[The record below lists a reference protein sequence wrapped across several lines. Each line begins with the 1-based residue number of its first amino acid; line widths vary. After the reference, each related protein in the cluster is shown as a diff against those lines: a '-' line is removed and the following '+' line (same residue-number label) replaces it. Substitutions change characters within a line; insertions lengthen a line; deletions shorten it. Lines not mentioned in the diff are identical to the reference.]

1 MRLWFRPERH
11 LAVVQDAV
19 HASCAQHRLQL
30 VADHGVVAGIDM
42 ATRTVMLED
51 GSNWIAGDAVDLEAI
66 AVGDTIH
73 VTYEDGTTTLT
84 AVEKVNM

>member
-1 MRLWFRPERH
+1 MKQFVSAA
-11 LAVVQDAV
+11 LAGAMLAGSLFAAV
-19 HASCAQHRLQL
+19 AGEGE
-30 VADHGVVAGIDM
+30 GVVAGIDM

-84 AVEKVNM
+84 E

>member
-1 MRLWFRPERH
+1 MKQFVSAA
-11 LAVVQDAV
+11 LAGAMLAGSLFAAV
-19 HASCAQHRLQL
+19 AGEGE
-30 VADHGVVAGIDM
+30 GVVAGIDM